1 MAKKTFQQIAIEL
14 GVPYCGGINKGFRC
28 YLEHD
33 LNGSLVDGT
42 IHLTDRNGYRASTTA
57 ALLSMAARIRD
68 PSLDADLP
76 WRRVYRVS
84 IAARGLAAEIHVR
97 LPREVWDFNRA
108 FVKAGVAGLSNDV
121 PLRKQ
126 AYDWARR

>member
-1 MAKKTFQQIAIEL
+1 MKTFQQIASDL

-42 IHLTDRNGYRASTTA
+42 IHLRDRQTNRANT
-57 ALLSMAARIRD
+57 LVMLKMVARIRD
-68 PSLDADLP
+68 PSLDSDLP
-76 WRRVYRVS
+76 WRRTYRTAV
-84 IAARGLAAEIHVR
+84 AVRGLAAEIHIR
-97 LPREVWDFNRA
+97 LPRDAFDFDRA
-108 FVKAGVAGLSNDV
+108 FVLAGVAGLPNSV
-121 PLRKQ
+121 AFRKQ